1 MSGLPYYYSNHSLPQ
16 EYCSSIL
23 GHPYFKHFALL
34 CRWDVYFYFKHLSHF
49 SSHETV
55 MLAMV
60 LLRLFLVSGQGSSY
74 GLKFLFY
81 CLPQAVLLLLPIQD
95 EELNYTTLCK
105 VSSSTPRKIIMDN
118 TPELTNNTLSVL
130 GFIFLLWQYLQKWI
144 SEEILD
150 SCEFP
155 TYLLSIIHPLLW
167 LAYQLHMYVVLKW
180 IPHRKYRR

>member
-1 MSGLPYYYSNHSLPQ
+1 
-16 EYCSSIL
+16 
-23 GHPYFKHFALL
+23 
-34 CRWDVYFYFKHLSHF
+34 
-49 SSHETV
+49 

-130 GFIFLLWQYLQKWI
+130 GFIFLL
-144 SEEILD
+144 
-150 SCEFP
+150 
-155 TYLLSIIHPLLW
+155 
-167 LAYQLHMYVVLKW
+167 
-180 IPHRKYRR
+180 